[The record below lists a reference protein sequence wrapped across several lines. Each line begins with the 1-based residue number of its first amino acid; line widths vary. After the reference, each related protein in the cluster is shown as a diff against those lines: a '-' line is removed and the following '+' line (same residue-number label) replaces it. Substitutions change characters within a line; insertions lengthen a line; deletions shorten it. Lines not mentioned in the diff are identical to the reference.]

1 MSNPFDDLESD
12 DSDDGDN
19 ANESE
24 TDVTSTDEKGRS
36 RDSLT
41 SVDTTVTESNP
52 EPTRESPEQTIENRD
67 PADVGPAFDF
77 SESRQKPMYPHDETW
92 DEVED
97 QLGITVIPELRQ
109 MGIRDEEKREV
120 HNALLK
126 VAIEHSDEI
135 ADELAAERIRRSD

>member
-1 MSNPFDDLESD
+1 
-12 DSDDGDN
+12 
-19 ANESE
+19 
-24 TDVTSTDEKGRS
+24 
-36 RDSLT
+36 
-41 SVDTTVTESNP
+41 
-52 EPTRESPEQTIENRD
+52 
-67 PADVGPAFDF
+67 
-77 SESRQKPMYPHDETW
+77 MYPHDETW